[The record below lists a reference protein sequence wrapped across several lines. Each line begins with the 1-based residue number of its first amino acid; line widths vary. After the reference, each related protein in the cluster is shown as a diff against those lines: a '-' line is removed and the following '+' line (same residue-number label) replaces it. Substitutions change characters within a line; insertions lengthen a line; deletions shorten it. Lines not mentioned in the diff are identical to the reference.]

1 MKSILKAIQAEN
13 MFDSRTFNHNV
24 IVRIKFTILNLII
37 IGLFSMFVLGFK
49 TLVFNLITNGIPN
62 DVTFGIYG

>member
-1 MKSILKAIQAEN
+1 MKSILKAIQSEN

-24 IVRIKFTILNLII
+24 IVRIKFTILNLLVIS
-37 IGLFSMFVLGFK
+37 LFTLFVLGFS

-62 DVTFGIYG
+62 NVTFGIYG

>member
-1 MKSILKAIQAEN
+1 MKSILKAIQSEN

-37 IGLFSMFVLGFK
+37 IGLFSMFVLGFT
-49 TLVFNLITNGIPN
+49 TLVFNLIINGIPN
-62 DVTFGIYG
+62 NVTFGIYG